1 MKSKW
6 LHYETMTKNA
16 QKTQTRGAKIN
27 IELTTTVII
36 RFVNIQNNFEIYTLS
51 LSDNNQAGVIVAL
64 TLHLDIQVPFSV

>member
-1 MKSKW
+1 
-6 LHYETMTKNA
+6 MTKNA

-36 RFVNIQNNFEIYTLS
+36 RFVNIQNDFEIYTLS